1 MSGIFIKN
9 IIAGSPAEKCKQ
21 IKIGDRILSVN
32 ETDVTQ
38 ATQEE
43 TINLI
48 KNAGCSIALVLQ
60 SFDGTNV
67 SLNKSQEIFKY
78 HIKTCVWF
86 RNLIMVQLRIVKT
99 SKLGKILQYRRV
111 PVPRS
116 TKPCPIN
123 KMKHLH
129 LDQLWSL
136 YRSRAQPVTIRRLM
150 MMTTRRLLVKCSLKP
165 VTRYRIL
172 PIA

>member
-32 ETDVTQ
+32 ENDVRH

-67 SLNKSQEIFKY
+67 SLMLNIFR
-78 HIKTCVWF
+78 HFEVSIKT
-86 RNLIMVQLRIVKT
+86 
-99 SKLGKILQYRRV
+99 
-111 PVPRS
+111 
-116 TKPCPIN
+116 
-123 KMKHLH
+123 
-129 LDQLWSL
+129 
-136 YRSRAQPVTIRRLM
+136 
-150 MMTTRRLLVKCSLKP
+150 
-165 VTRYRIL
+165 
-172 PIA
+172 